1 MYAYIDMFKYVNIN
15 INIYTRPLIGRVI
28 SNTLKGGGPLL
39 DQLKNGVK
47 LFPWAI

>member
-1 MYAYIDMFKYVNIN
+1 MFKYVNIN

-28 SNTLKGGGPLL
+28 SNTLKGGAGAKNAPPL

-47 LFPWAI
+47 LFP